1 MGPHLVFEDTHV
13 TELAHFGQL
22 SGNSCPVSGVVL
34 VGEYGHP
41 ALSTVILLLSLRV
54 PLSCL
59 VAGEMPQPGGS
70 GGELKEEVSQS
81 EHSRPEPTH
90 RRTLAGQ

>member
-1 MGPHLVFEDTHV
+1 MNCGVGPHLVFEDVHV

-34 VGEYGHP
+34 VGEDGHP
-41 ALSTVILLLSLRV
+41 AFSTVILLLSLRV

-59 VAGEMPQPGGS
+59 VAGEMPQPGWS
-70 GGELKEEVSQS
+70 GAELREEVSQS
-81 EHSRPEPTH
+81 EE
-90 RRTLAGQ
+90 